1 MHMHVHVG
9 RPARGREVMRRRRRS
24 NRATQARERAMPI
37 CRAMPCERTA
47 QHSTA
52 QLLQVLVPYTTST
65 FSPLHVGAATATELF
80 VLTGHVGSAP
90 TPSSSSAAAAA
101 AAAAACFHSRSGHMA
116 NLTYR
121 QARQPARPFALRPP
135 SVTDWC
141 LFSFRQPTAAEIYT
155 LHDCN
160 QPRLRLAWLARRRWR
175 IRCFVH
181 GPSLST

>member
-1 MHMHVHVG
+1 VPCQYAAPCHV
-9 RPARGREVMRRRRRS
+9 RGQHS
-24 NRATQARERAMPI
+24 
-37 CRAMPCERTA
+37 TA

-90 TPSSSSAAAAA
+90 TPSSSSSSAAAA